1 MNSYNVRG
9 MSSFVGSGFGRLI
22 DALFAI
28 VGWGLVLQVIP
39 LLLTLWLTRRYA
51 AQWAGAPSMTA
62 GDGYRAATS
71 EASGGGVPAVVRNS
85 AYAHFLFGQ
94 MVLPGGLATLLALF
108 VCVGVVGIPGTLLA
122 AYNVFVGVLLLKR
135 SESAIK
141 HLRVAGIV
149 TLALNALVL
158 LVMGY
163 FFATTRDSYDGKE
176 LAVFTSLYALASMAH
191 GAWCLAMSRRVAPLV
206 SSAPPV
212 SDQPPLMAPVA

>member
-1 MNSYNVRG
+1 
-9 MSSFVGSGFGRLI
+9 MSSYVGSGFGPLI

-51 AQWAGAPSMTA
+51 SHWSGSPSMTA

-71 EASGGGVPAVVRNS
+71 FPSQGGVLPLVRNS
-85 AYAHFLFGQ
+85 AYVHFLFGQ
-94 MVLPGGLATLLALF
+94 MVLPGGLATVLSLF

-122 AYNVFVGVLLLKR
+122 AYNLFAGVLLLKR

-141 HLRVAGIV
+141 HLRVVGIA
-149 TLALNALVL
+149 TLALNVIVL

-163 FFATTRDSYDGKE
+163 FWFTTASSYDGRE
-176 LAVFTSLYALASMAH
+176 LAVFTSLYALASLAH
-191 GAWCLAMSRRVAPLV
+191 GGWCLALSRRIAPIV
-206 SSAPPV
+206 SSAPPA
-212 SDQPPLMAPVA
+212 SDQAPMVVPVA